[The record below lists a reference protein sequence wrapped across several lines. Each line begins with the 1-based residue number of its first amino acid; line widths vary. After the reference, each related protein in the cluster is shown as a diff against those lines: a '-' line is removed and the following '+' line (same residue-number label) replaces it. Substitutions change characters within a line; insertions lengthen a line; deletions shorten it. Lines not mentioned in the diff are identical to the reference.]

1 MRVAIAGAGV
11 AGLAAAWVLAE
22 EGHDV
27 EVYEARRIG
36 GGRASSY
43 EVPVRH
49 TGDLSRSPEQ
59 SEQITERVDNSQHIL
74 MRCCTNLL
82 DLLDRLGAQNLIEFH
97 DTFTFIEPGGRRS
110 VLKAGILP
118 APLHFAGAF
127 LGLKFL
133 SLKDK
138 LAIAR
143 GMAAIRRDIH
153 LGPKLDRLTMAAW
166 LQRHGQTEA
175 ALRYFWEPVL
185 ISAVNERLEV
195 ISAWQGIGVLHLG
208 FMAGKQNYQMGVPT
222 VLLGDLWS
230 PDRFTRHPRLRIHL
244 GHAIS
249 GFEASGA
256 SLAGPRTSE
265 GLVPADAV
273 ISALPYER
281 LAPLFPE
288 LGLRVAPFAH
298 SPIAGIHLRFD
309 RPVTTLPHAALL
321 GRTIQWFFSKEGGA
335 VISLVVSA
343 SRSLETLRR
352 EEVLA
357 LAVRELAEF
366 LPSVAEARLLA
377 GHVIRETRATFVASP
392 GFEAQRPGT
401 ETRFENFFLAGEWTR
416 TGWPSTM
423 EGAVISGYRAAEAVC
438 RLAGA
443 PRNFVTG
450 TAPLPV
456 P

>member
-22 EGHDV
+22 EGH
-27 EVYEARRIG
+27 EVDLYEARRIG
-36 GGRASSY
+36 GGRATSY

-49 TGDLSRSPEQ
+49 TNDTLLAPERSER
-59 SEQITERVDNSQHIL
+59 ITERVDNSQHIL

-82 DLLDRLGAQNLIEFH
+82 DLLHRLGAQHLIEFH

-133 SLKDK
+133 TLKDK

-153 LGPKLDRLTMAAW
+153 RGPELDHLTMAAW

-175 ALRYFWEPVL
+175 ALRLFWEPVL
-185 ISAVNERLEV
+185 ISAVNERLEI

-208 FMAGKQNYQMGVPT
+208 FVAGKRNYEMGVPT

-230 PDRFTRHPRLRIHL
+230 LERFARHPRLRVHPGL
-244 GHAIS
+244 AAS
-249 GFEASGA
+249 GFEANGA
-256 SLAGPRTSE
+256 SLAGLRTSE
-265 GLVPADAV
+265 GLAPADAV

-288 LGLRVAPFAH
+288 LGLRIEPFAH

-321 GRTIQWFFSKEGGA
+321 GRTIQWFFAKEGGA
-335 VISLVVSA
+335 VLSIVVSV
-343 SRSLETLRR
+343 SRTLETMRR
-352 EEVLA
+352 EEILA

-366 LPSVAEARLLA
+366 LPAVADAHLLA

-392 GFEAQRPGT
+392 GFEAQRPGP
-401 ETRFENFFLAGEWTR
+401 ETRFSNFFLAGEWTR

-423 EGAVISGYRAAEAVC
+423 EGAVISGYRAGEAVC

-450 TAPLPV
+450 TAPLSIR
-456 P
+456 